1 MSSRPL
7 KASRLLQAHAGATTE
22 RKTPE
27 ITTDEE
33 LERAVARMRDAGT
46 DITQYEMKEA
56 RGYPASV
63 VESLCA
69 FANTRGG
76 VIILGVS
83 ETDFQPVD
91 IDVKKLQARLA
102 SSARTEIEPAIQVD
116 IRVLYLAGKPVVVG
130 NVPELRAELKP
141 CHVKREGVDRGSYIR
156 VGDGDYR
163 MSPYEI
169 HRFQENEQRHAGHDD
184 AIVSRATVD
193 DLSRKL
199 LKRWASEVSSDAPLE
214 VAQREGVLAQDA
226 KGELHPTLAGLLM
239 FGLLPQR
246 FFPRLNVV
254 VHDHMQAG
262 NQPKMSG
269 NKAGRKA
276 SNKARESNE
285 RFTTITFNGPI
296 PSMMTSVKRV
306 ATGKVHPTVSEQMK
320 ALSVHVK
327 RFPWN
332 AVREALI
339 NAFVHRDYSED
350 SRNLPILMDVYDDRL
365 EIASPGGLFQAFSV
379 QTEPSQTRRNV
390 TLTSLA
396 KNIPFGSTAVHGGKL
411 SENAK
416 SGWKIIEKEM
426 LAASGKEPEI
436 ISTLHDFRIILR
448 L

>member
-1 MSSRPL
+1 MSN
-7 KASRLLQAHAGATTE
+7 HYV
-22 RKTPE
+22 TPE
-27 ITTDEE
+27 ITTDEQ

-46 DITQYEMKEA
+46 DITQYELKEA

-83 ETDFQPVD
+83 EADFQPVD
-91 IDVKKLQARLA
+91 IDVRNLQARLA
-102 SSARTEIEPAIQVD
+102 ASARTEIEPAIQVD

-130 NVPELRAELKP
+130 NVLELPVELKP
-141 CHVKREGVDRGSYIR
+141 CHVKREGVERGSYIR
-156 VGDGDYR
+156 IGDGDYR
-163 MSPYEI
+163 MSAYEN
-169 HRFQENEQRHAGHDD
+169 HRFKENEQRHAGHDD

-193 DLSRKL
+193 DLNCKL
-199 LKRWASEVSSDAPLE
+199 LTRWASEVSSDEPLE
-214 VAQREGVLAQDA
+214 VAQREGALVKDS

-239 FGLLPQR
+239 FGLNPQK

-254 VHDHMQAG
+254 VRDHMQAG
-262 NQPKMSG
+262 SRRKLSG
-269 NKAGRKA
+269 KRAGREA
-276 SNKARESNE
+276 SNEARGVNE
-285 RFTTITFNGPI
+285 HFTTIIFNGPI

-306 ATGKVHPTVSEQMK
+306 ATGEVRQTASQQMK
-320 ALSVHVK
+320 ALSAHVK

-350 SRNLPILMDVYDDRL
+350 SRNLPILMDVYDDRV
-365 EIASPGGLFQAFSV
+365 EIASPGGLFQAFSA

-390 TLTSLA
+390 TLASLA
-396 KNIPFGSTAVHGGKL
+396 KNIPFGSKAVHGGKL

-426 LAASGKEPEI
+426 LAASGKQPEI
-436 ISTLHDFRIILR
+436 ISSLHDFRIILR

>member
-1 MSSRPL
+1 MSNHSV
-7 KASRLLQAHAGATTE
+7 
-22 RKTPE
+22 TPE
-27 ITTDEE
+27 ITTDEQ

-56 RGYPASV
+56 RGYPKSV

-83 ETDFQPVD
+83 EADFQPVD
-91 IDVKKLQARLA
+91 IDVKNLQARLA
-102 SSARTEIEPAIQVD
+102 SSARNEIEPAIQVD

-130 NVPELRAELKP
+130 NVSELPVEHKP
-141 CHVKREGVDRGSYIR
+141 CHVKREGVERGSYIR
-156 VGDGDYR
+156 IGDGDYR
-163 MSPYEI
+163 MSTYEI
-169 HRFQENEQRHAGHDD
+169 HRFQENEQQCAGHDC

-199 LKRWASEVSSDAPLE
+199 LKSWASEVSSDAPLE

-254 VHDHMQAG
+254 VRDHMQAG

-285 RFTTITFNGPI
+285 CFTTITFNGPI
-296 PSMMTSVKRV
+296 SSMMTSVERV
-306 ATGKVHPTVSEQMK
+306 ATRKVRSTEAQQMK
-320 ALSVHVK
+320 ALSAHVK

-339 NAFVHRDYSED
+339 NAFVHRDYSQD
-350 SRNLPILMDVYDDRL
+350 SRDLPILMDVYNDRV
-365 EIASPGGLFQAFSV
+365 EIASPGGLFQAFSA

-390 TLTSLA
+390 TLASLA
-396 KNIPFGSTAVHGGKL
+396 KNIPFGSKAVHGGKL

-426 LAASGKEPEI
+426 LAASGKQPEI
-436 ISTLHDFRIILR
+436 ISSLHDFRIILR